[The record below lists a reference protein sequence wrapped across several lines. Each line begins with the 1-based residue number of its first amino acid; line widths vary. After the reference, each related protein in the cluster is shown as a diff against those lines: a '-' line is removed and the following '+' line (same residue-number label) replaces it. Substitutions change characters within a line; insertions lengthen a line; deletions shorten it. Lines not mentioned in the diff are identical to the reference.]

1 MSVSNLNDF
10 PIHEISININTI
22 KLAILIVGLIKFTLL
37 KIISSLFWASQS
49 SNILEDDD
57 IPTTKN
63 TVDMEKKEEESV
75 CGGEVEMVLRS
86 LGLHCCQD
94 QKLPAR
100 VDAEGIFEERDP
112 SLDEV
117 REAFDVFDE
126 NRDGFIDER
135 ELQRVMVALGFK
147 EGLEME
153 NCRRMIG
160 GFDEDGDGKID
171 FHEFVQF
178 MENSLI

>member
-10 PIHEISININTI
+10 PIHEISMNINSI
-22 KLAILIVGLIKFTLL
+22 KLVVLIVGLIKFTLL
-37 KIISSLFWASQS
+37 QILLHRKMISGLFSPIIK
-49 SNILEDDD
+49 EKRDDS
-57 IPTTKN
+57 TA
-63 TVDMEKKEEESV
+63 MEKKDDGGDESV
-75 CGGEVEMVLRS
+75 CGGDVEMVLRS
-86 LGLHCCQD
+86 LGVCCLE
-94 QKLPAR
+94 KLPAR
-100 VDAEGIFEERDP
+100 VQIFDIFEEREP

-126 NRDGFIDER
+126 NRDGFIDEK
-135 ELQRVMVALGFK
+135 ELQRIVCALGFK

-171 FHEFVQF
+171 FHEFIRF